1 MFWISLTKSHRL
13 QAVATVMSEESPQ
26 GTRPLVAAPLLVLE
40 VPVLLVLVLPVVP
53 VVFEVSVV
61 PLLLVLE
68 VPPLLVLVLPVV
80 PVVFEVSVVPLL
92 PEPPLPL
99 LLDPAGAETL
109 QVAVPPGPVNVP
121 T

>member
-61 PLLLVLE
+61 PLL
-68 VPPLLVLVLPVV
+68 
-80 PVVFEVSVVPLL
+80 